1 MRRSHKQLLDFDG
14 IRNAISHSCTQDHN
28 GKRLHSC
35 AFKLNATKPGRMTT
49 GTFFCMENSD
59 TYNRRLSAMSI
70 IDCKSVLD
78 FVATP
83 VVLARIVDKR
93 QRPWMLATNER
104 DFCGGDRWS

>member
-1 MRRSHKQLLDFDG
+1 
-14 IRNAISHSCTQDHN
+14 
-28 GKRLHSC
+28 
-35 AFKLNATKPGRMTT
+35 
-49 GTFFCMENSD
+49 MENSD

-104 DFCGGDRWS
+104 DFLRWRPMELMLGDAWTKDKVDVESVRGRVSVSAWRRAVNFAVGSRGTRSHAGKWLFLGS